1 MELILILQV
10 ERGYSPI
17 IRAAGKVPNR
27 TSYGLEDRKETR
39 KEIETIP
46 HYDHMNKASV
56 LLYCFASKKN
66 IHTIGIL
73 PLGYNAFFILV
84 DFMDHACQPND
95 GENGGSCRRH
105 HHKKKH
111 IQHISD
117 YIYTSTGLH
126 LAFDTHTH
134 RDTLDDYL
142 IIRSL
147 PPLFFLFT
155 LPYLSWSTI

>member
-46 HYDHMNKASV
+46 QYDHMNKASV

-105 HHKKKH
+105 HKKKH

-126 LAFDTHTH
+126 LAFDTHHTETH
-134 RDTLDDYL
+134 LM
-142 IIRSL
+142 ISL
-147 PPLFFLFT
+147 SSVHYPFFFLFT

>member
-46 HYDHMNKASV
+46 QYDHMNKASV

-73 PLGYNAFFILV
+73 PLGYNAFFILL
-84 DFMDHACQPND
+84 DFMDHACRPND

-105 HHKKKH
+105 HKKNTYSTFQTTYILVQVYTLPLTH
-111 IQHISD
+111 I
-117 YIYTSTGLH
+117 
-126 LAFDTHTH
+126 H
-134 RDTLDDYL
+134 RDTLDD
-142 IIRSL
+142 
-147 PPLFFLFT
+147 
-155 LPYLSWSTI
+155 